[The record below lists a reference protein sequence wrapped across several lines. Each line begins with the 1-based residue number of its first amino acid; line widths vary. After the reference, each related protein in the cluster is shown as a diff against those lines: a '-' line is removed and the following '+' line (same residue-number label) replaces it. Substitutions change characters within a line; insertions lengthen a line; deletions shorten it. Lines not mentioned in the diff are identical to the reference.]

1 MSNSQCLF
9 HKGVVYEVSSYTFE
23 YIEGDVAR
31 LLRDFEH
38 ARQIVVDAP
47 VPIEDIVEKHLK
59 LRVDFDDIHRLLGIS
74 RSGLK
79 TEILGAIFPNE
90 AWIVID
96 ESLDPELYPA
106 QEAHYR
112 FTLAHEGG
120 GHWRSPPGF
129 PDNEGNGGDSPRSPL
144 DSRLP
149 FRLAAGAHCSF
160 SISFAR

>member
-38 ARQIVVDAP
+38 ARQIAVDAP

-120 GHWRSPPGF
+120 GHWRLHRDFLTTKATEEIHQHPHSTQGC
-129 PDNEGNGGDSPRSPL
+129 L
-144 DSRLP
+144 